1 MIFFRDSLD
10 RYQPWLVG
18 KTIHPP
24 PRRVPAKGSV
34 PKVTGA
40 LATVHSLG
48 ASPLR
53 RFRAPLLDR
62 TVTAV
67 TLTYQMG
74 SATRLQ
80 EITIGR
86 PEGFNKNEPTRNI
99 VGLPDA
105 DTIIL
110 FQPRPRVLRLRRDP
124 AHVLATL
131 TLGWTEDEVGA
142 FITGIDPGHHAVI
155 QAILKNL
162 LRLARMHWLRD
173 LDKDTST
180 PCRRTLTLDRDRT
193 MMPDPD
199 PDQMVHDRIA
209 IAADITAIRR
219 LATRVASAIA
229 IDEAMVGKR
238 TMARQQ
244 TAWPIDLVGQAFTDS
259 RSGRGWSKDDQ
270 AGRHV
275 HRRPGNTGQVS
286 LGDDEGL
293 PEYALAA
300 MRDASMKTG
309 NQGMALL
316 HTLLTLARD
325 AFGSAN
331 GGVVTIVLDELAIR
345 LFGRSRGPVEAA
357 ERRATLWEQVRF
369 IANLRVE
376 GPGPRLKIRQ
386 DNQWVDMAW
395 FHPLIVIEGVLA
407 GATGPLTLDGLHPAP
422 AFIEFRAS
430 DRFARDAKLGN
441 RAYPVL
447 GVLGRVIKIPAGNPS
462 GSWAQAIAFALLLEA
477 RKRSCA
483 TVEVTREYLL
493 THYPGKPH
501 PMDIIANPNT
511 SRRAVEY
518 WAGAMEKIKRKL
530 DGLIE
535 KIEDPKAPTG
545 HGWAARWRKQRIVIR
560 LRLDVPETAGL
571 RELIEDR
578 ALQATKAANKLDRD
592 TIRADTIRRRNT
604 KTVPPV

>member
-1 MIFFRDSLD
+1 MIYFRDSLD
-10 RYQPWLVG
+10 RYQPWLVA
-18 KTIHPP
+18 KTMPAP

-34 PKVTGA
+34 PKVAG
-40 LATVHSLG
+40 G
-48 ASPLR
+48 PLR
-53 RFRAPLLDR
+53 RFRAHLSDQ
-62 TVTAV
+62 TITAV

-80 EITIGR
+80 QITIGR
-86 PEGFNKNEPTRNI
+86 PERFKKMEPTRNI

-110 FQPRPRVLRLRRDP
+110 YQPRPRVLRFRRDP
-124 AHVLATL
+124 AQVLARL
-131 TLGWTEDEVGA
+131 TLGWTEDEVVA
-142 FITGIDPGHHAVI
+142 FLTGIDPGHHAVI

-173 LDKDTST
+173 LDGDTST
-180 PCRRTLTLDRDRT
+180 PCRPTLTLDRDRT
-193 MMPDPD
+193 EMPNPD
-199 PDQMVHDRIA
+199 PDQILHDRFA
-209 IAADITAIRR
+209 ITADIVAIRR
-219 LATRVASAIA
+219 LSTNVANAIA

-270 AGRHV
+270 GGRHV

-286 LGDDEGL
+286 LGDDAAL

-300 MRDASMKTG
+300 MRDASLKTG

-331 GGVVTIVLDELAIR
+331 GGVVTIVLDEIAIS

-357 ERRATLWEQVRF
+357 ERRAALWEQVRF

-376 GPGPRLKIRQ
+376 GPGPRMKIRQ

-407 GATGPLTLDGLHPAP
+407 GASGPVTLEGLHQAP
-422 AFIEFRAS
+422 AVIEFRAS
-430 DRFARDAKLGN
+430 DRFARDARLGN
-441 RAYPVL
+441 RAMPVL
-447 GVLGRVIKIPAGNPS
+447 GVLGRVIGIASGNPS
-462 GSWAQAIAFALLLEA
+462 GSWAQAIVYALLLEA

-483 TVEVTREYLL
+483 TVEVTRDYLL
-493 THYPGKPH
+493 SHYPGKPH
-501 PMDIIANPNT
+501 PMELISDPNT
-511 SRRAVEY
+511 SHRAVAY
-518 WAGAMEKIKRKL
+518 WAGAMEKIKRNL

-545 HGWAARWRKQRIVIR
+545 RGWAARWLKQRVVIR
-560 LRLDVPETAGL
+560 LGLDIPETAGL
-571 RELIEDR
+571 RELTEGR
-578 ALQATKAANKLDRD
+578 ARHATKAANRLDRD
-592 TIRADTIRRRNT
+592 TIRADTIRRRKT
-604 KTVPPV
+604 KTVLPV